1 MEWRVGKT
9 YNVETTVFE
18 EVQALKFFGDL
29 QLAFLDVEVHL
40 FYSAEQSQMTDNLD
54 YEEGDLVGLRDEDI
68 ISAEEGRGR
77 SGGFPY

>member
-1 MEWRVGKT
+1 M
-9 YNVETTVFE
+9 
-18 EVQALKFFGDL
+18 
-29 QLAFLDVEVHL
+29 
-40 FYSAEQSQMTDNLD
+40 FYSVEQSKMTDNLD